1 MPIIN
6 GEYIAPT
13 WVNGQNPPIDAQE
26 MQDICDSVAKNQAPT
41 SHASPTKDYGVGNA
55 SNYGHVKLS
64 DQADMSLGQSF
75 GVAATP
81 QLVALVNDTAHD
93 ASLKANQALELAGG
107 KADATVTGTY
117 QGTGTWGANNKNSLE
132 FGKIIPSVIYISNKP
147 DKSNS
152 AVLIVL
158 VPPLKIGYSFYNSA
172 DSTGADATRWN
183 TLLEVGAGHFV
194 TPPGHTYAVVSWYA
208 KQAGAGAQGNNLGE
222 TYTYVAMY

>member
-6 GEYIAPT
+6 GKYVSPT

-64 DQADMSLGQSF
+64 DSADMSLGSNF
-75 GVAATP
+75 GTAATP
-81 QLVALVNDTAHD
+81 ALVALVNDTAHD

-117 QGTGTWGANNKNSLE
+117 QGTGKSGPNHKNSLS
-132 FGKIIPSVIYISNKP
+132 FSKLPTAIFISSRPYSKP
-147 DKSNS
+147 GNTMLT
-152 AVLIVL
+152 VLL
-158 VPPLKIGYSFYNSA
+158 PALQIGYSFSNTEAPEGIGVAGKYNTMLEVSYIGN
-172 DSTGADATRWN
+172 TVYWN
-183 TLLEVGAGHFV
+183 TLGSGAME
-194 TPPGHTYAVVSWYA
+194 
-208 KQAGAGAQGNNLGE
+208 QANINGY
-222 TYTYVAMY
+222 TYTYKAIY